1 MKPYLVKMP
10 KFVHRLFPKRV
21 WAFPNSKNS
30 VYLTFD
36 DGPIPEVTPWVIE
49 VLKQYKAKATFFCI
63 GDNVNKHTNVFQQII
78 EEGHS
83 IGNHTYHHLN
93 GWNTKT
99 EDYINNF
106 EKCEDSLNRV
116 QDNKSKIKKQESE
129 VNNLFRPPFG
139 KLTLKQSKNLQKK
152 GFHIIMWDVLSA
164 DFDTK
169 ISNEKCLEN
178 VLKNIQPGS
187 IVVFH
192 DSLKS
197 NEKLRYVL
205 PKVLDYLKINNI
217 NCESIKL

>member
-1 MKPYLVKMP
+1 MKPYLVKTP

-36 DGPIPEVTPWVIE
+36 DGPIPEVTPWVIK

-63 GDNVNKHTNVFQQII
+63 GDNVTKHANVFQQII

-93 GWNTKT
+93 GWSTKT
-99 EDYINNF
+99 KDYINNC
-106 EKCEDSLNRV
+106 EKCENRLNRF
-116 QDNKSKIKKQESE
+116 QDCKSTS
-129 VNNLFRPPFG
+129 NPLFRPPFG
-139 KLTLKQSKNLQKK
+139 KLTLKQSKTLQEK

-164 DFDTK
+164 DFDAK
-169 ISNEKCLEN
+169 ISNKKCLEN

-197 NEKLRYVL
+197 YDKLRYVL
-205 PKVLDYLKINNI
+205 PKVLDFLKINNI
-217 NCESIKL
+217 NCESIIL

>member
-1 MKPYLVKMP
+1 MKTYLVKTP

-36 DGPIPEVTPWVIE
+36 DGPIPIVTPWVIK
-49 VLKQYKAKATFFCI
+49 VLKQYKSKATFFCI
-63 GDNVNKHTNVFQQII
+63 GDNVTKHENIFQQII

-83 IGNHTYHHLN
+83 IGNHTYNHLN
-93 GWNTKT
+93 GWSTKT
-99 EDYINNF
+99 KDYINNC
-106 EKCEDSLNRV
+106 EKCEDNLNRV
-116 QDNKSKIKKQESE
+116 KDYKSKS
-129 VNNLFRPPFG
+129 NPLFRPPFG
-139 KLTLKQSKNLQKK
+139 KLTLKQSKTLQER

-164 DFDTK
+164 DFDAK
-169 ISNEKCLEN
+169 ISNKKCLEN

-197 NEKLRYVL
+197 YDKLRYVL
-205 PKVLDYLKINNI
+205 PKVLDFLKINNI

>member
-1 MKPYLVKMP
+1 MKTYLVKTP

-21 WAFPNSKNS
+21 WAFPSSKNS

-36 DGPIPEVTPWVIE
+36 DGPIPEVTPWVLE
-49 VLKQYKAKATFFCI
+49 VLKKYKAKATFFCI
-63 GDNVNKHTNVFQQII
+63 GDNVNKHANVFQQII

-93 GWNTKT
+93 GWKTKT
-99 EDYINNF
+99 GDYIHNC

-116 QDNKSKIKKQESE
+116 QDDKVKI
-129 VNNLFRPPFG
+129 NNLFRPPFG
-139 KLTLKQSKNLQKK
+139 KLTLKQSKTLQKK

-169 ISNEKCLEN
+169 ISNKKCLEN
-178 VLKNIQPGS
+178 VIKNIQPGS

-197 NEKLRYVL
+197 YEKLRYVL
-205 PKVLDYLKINNI
+205 PKVLDFIKINNI
-217 NCESIKL
+217 NCESINL

>member
-1 MKPYLVKMP
+1 MKPYLVKTP
-10 KFVHRLFPKRV
+10 KFVRRLFPKRV

-36 DGPIPEVTPWVIE
+36 DGPIPLVTPWVIE
-49 VLKQYKAKATFFCI
+49 VLKQYKAKATFFCV
-63 GDNVNKHTNVFQQII
+63 GDNVIKHANVFQQII

-93 GWNTKT
+93 GWSTKT
-99 EDYINNF
+99 KDYINNCK
-106 EKCEDSLNRV
+106 KCEDSLNRV
-116 QDNKSKIKKQESE
+116 QDYKSSS
-129 VNNLFRPPFG
+129 NPLFRPPFG
-139 KLTLKQSKNLQKK
+139 KLTLKQSKTLQEK

-169 ISNEKCLEN
+169 ISNKKCLEN
-178 VLKNIQPGS
+178 VLKNIKPGS

-197 NEKLRYVL
+197 YDKLRYVL
-205 PKVLDYLKINNI
+205 PKVLDFLKINNI
-217 NCESIKL
+217 NCESITL

>member
-1 MKPYLVKMP
+1 MKPYLVKTP

-21 WAFPNSKNS
+21 WSFPNSKNS

-36 DGPIPEVTPWVIE
+36 DGPIPEVTPWVIK

-63 GDNVNKHTNVFQQII
+63 GDNVTKHANVFQQVI

-83 IGNHTYHHLN
+83 IGNHTYYHLN
-93 GWNTKT
+93 GWSTKT
-99 EDYINNF
+99 KDYINNC
-106 EKCEDSLNRV
+106 EKCENRLNRF
-116 QDNKSKIKKQESE
+116 QDCKSTS
-129 VNNLFRPPFG
+129 NPLFRPPFG
-139 KLTLKQSKNLQKK
+139 KLTLKQSKTLQEK

-164 DFDTK
+164 DFDPK
-169 ISNEKCLEN
+169 ISNKKCLEN

-197 NEKLRYVL
+197 YDKLRYVL
-205 PKVLDYLKINNI
+205 PKVLDFLKINNI

>member
-1 MKPYLVKMP
+1 MKPYLVKTP
-10 KFVHRLFPKRV
+10 KFVRRLFPKRV

-36 DGPIPEVTPWVIE
+36 DGPIPLVTPWVIE
-49 VLKQYKAKATFFCI
+49 VLKQYKAKATFFCV
-63 GDNVNKHTNVFQQII
+63 GDNVIKHANVFQQII

-93 GWNTKT
+93 GWSTKT
-99 EDYINNF
+99 KDYINNCK
-106 EKCEDSLNRV
+106 KCEDSLNRV
-116 QDNKSKIKKQESE
+116 QDYKSSS
-129 VNNLFRPPFG
+129 NPLFRPPFG
-139 KLTLKQSKNLQKK
+139 KLTLKQSKTLQEK

-169 ISNEKCLEN
+169 ISNKKCLEN
-178 VLKNIQPGS
+178 VLKNIKPGS

-197 NEKLRYVL
+197 YDKLRYVL
-205 PKVLDYLKINNI
+205 PKVLDFLKINNI
-217 NCESIKL
+217 NCKSITL

>member
-1 MKPYLVKMP
+1 MKTYLVKTP

-36 DGPIPEVTPWVIE
+36 DGPIPIVTPWVIK
-49 VLKQYKAKATFFCI
+49 VLKQYKSKATFFCI
-63 GDNVNKHTNVFQQII
+63 GDNVTKHENIFQQII

-93 GWNTKT
+93 GWSTKT
-99 EDYINNF
+99 KDYINNC
-106 EKCEDSLNRV
+106 EKCEDYLNRV
-116 QDNKSKIKKQESE
+116 KDNKSKS
-129 VNNLFRPPFG
+129 NSLFRPPFG
-139 KLTLKQSKNLQKK
+139 KLSLKQSKTLQER

-164 DFDTK
+164 DFDAK
-169 ISNEKCLEN
+169 ISNKKCLEN

-197 NEKLRYVL
+197 YDKLRYVL
-205 PKVLDYLKINNI
+205 PKVLDFLKINNI

>member
-1 MKPYLVKMP
+1 MKPYLVKTP
-10 KFVHRLFPKRV
+10 KFVRRLFPKRV

-36 DGPIPEVTPWVIE
+36 DGPIPLVTPWVIE
-49 VLKQYKAKATFFCI
+49 VLKQYKAKATFFCV
-63 GDNVNKHTNVFQQII
+63 GDNVIKHANVFQQII

-93 GWNTKT
+93 GWSTKT
-99 EDYINNF
+99 KDYINNCK
-106 EKCEDSLNRV
+106 KCEDSLNRV
-116 QDNKSKIKKQESE
+116 QDYKSSS
-129 VNNLFRPPFG
+129 NPLFRPPFG
-139 KLTLKQSKNLQKK
+139 KLTLKQSKTLQEK

-164 DFDTK
+164 DFDAK
-169 ISNEKCLEN
+169 ISNKKCLEN

-197 NEKLRYVL
+197 YDKLRYVL
-205 PKVLDYLKINNI
+205 PKVLDFLKINNI
-217 NCESIKL
+217 NCESITL

>member
-1 MKPYLVKMP
+1 MKNYLVKTP

-36 DGPIPEVTPWVIE
+36 DGPIPIVTPWVIK
-49 VLKQYKAKATFFCI
+49 VLKQYKSKATFFCI
-63 GDNVNKHTNVFQQII
+63 GDNVTKHENIFQQII

-83 IGNHTYHHLN
+83 IGNHTYNHLN
-93 GWNTKT
+93 GWSTKT
-99 EDYINNF
+99 KDYINNC
-106 EKCEDSLNRV
+106 EKCEDYLNRV
-116 QDNKSKIKKQESE
+116 KDYKPKSNS
-129 VNNLFRPPFG
+129 LFRPPFG
-139 KLTLKQSKNLQKK
+139 KLSLKQSKTLQER

-164 DFDTK
+164 DFDAK
-169 ISNEKCLEN
+169 ISNKKCLEN

-197 NEKLRYVL
+197 YNKLKYVL
-205 PKVLDYLKINNI
+205 PKVLDFLKINNI

>member
-1 MKPYLVKMP
+1 MKTYLVKTP

-36 DGPIPEVTPWVIE
+36 DGPIPIVTPWVIK
-49 VLKQYKAKATFFCI
+49 VLKQYKSKATFFCI
-63 GDNVNKHTNVFQQII
+63 GDNVTKHENIFQQII

-93 GWNTKT
+93 GWSTKT
-99 EDYINNF
+99 KDYINNC
-106 EKCEDSLNRV
+106 EKCEDNLNRV
-116 QDNKSKIKKQESE
+116 KDYKSKS
-129 VNNLFRPPFG
+129 NSLFRPPFG
-139 KLTLKQSKNLQKK
+139 KLSLKQSKTLQER

-164 DFDTK
+164 DFDAK
-169 ISNEKCLEN
+169 ISNKKCLEN

-197 NEKLRYVL
+197 YNKLKYVL
-205 PKVLDYLKINNI
+205 PKVLDFLKINNI

>member
-1 MKPYLVKMP
+1 MKPYLVKTP

-49 VLKQYKAKATFFCI
+49 ILKQHKAKATFFCI
-63 GDNVNKHTNVFQQII
+63 GDNVNKHPNVFQQLI

-83 IGNHTYHHLN
+83 IGNHTFHHLN
-93 GWNTKT
+93 GWKTKT
-99 EDYINNF
+99 EDYINNC
-106 EKCEDSLNRV
+106 EKYEDSLNLI
-116 QDNKSKIKKQESE
+116 QNDKSSITSHHSPIT
-129 VNNLFRPPFG
+129 NLFRPPFG
-139 KLTLKQSKNLQKK
+139 KLTSKQSKLLQKK
-152 GFHIIMWDVLSA
+152 GYQIIMWDVLSA

-169 ISNEKCLEN
+169 ISKEKCLEN
-178 VLKNIQPGS
+178 VLKNIQVGS

-205 PKVLDYLKINNI
+205 PKVLDYLKSNTL

>member
-1 MKPYLVKMP
+1 MKTYLVKTP

-36 DGPIPEVTPWVIE
+36 DGPIPIVTPWVIK
-49 VLKQYKAKATFFCI
+49 VLKQYKSKATFFCI
-63 GDNVNKHTNVFQQII
+63 GDNVTKHENIFQQII

-93 GWNTKT
+93 GWSTKT
-99 EDYINNF
+99 KDYINNC
-106 EKCEDSLNRV
+106 EKCEDTLNRV
-116 QDNKSKIKKQESE
+116 KDYKSKS
-129 VNNLFRPPFG
+129 NPLFRPPFG
-139 KLTLKQSKNLQKK
+139 KLTLKQSKTLQER

-164 DFDTK
+164 DFDAK
-169 ISNEKCLEN
+169 ISNKKCLEN

-197 NEKLRYVL
+197 YNKLKYVL
-205 PKVLDYLKINNI
+205 PKVLDFLKINNI
-217 NCESIKL
+217 DCESIKL

>member
-1 MKPYLVKMP
+1 MKPYLVKTP

-21 WAFPNSKNS
+21 WSFPNSKNS

-36 DGPIPEVTPWVIE
+36 DGPIPEVTPWVIK

-63 GDNVNKHTNVFQQII
+63 GDNVTKHANVFQQVI

-83 IGNHTYHHLN
+83 IGNHTYYHLN
-93 GWNTKT
+93 GWSTKT
-99 EDYINNF
+99 KDYINNC
-106 EKCEDSLNRV
+106 EKCENRLNRF
-116 QDNKSKIKKQESE
+116 QDCKSTS
-129 VNNLFRPPFG
+129 NPLFRPPFG
-139 KLTLKQSKNLQKK
+139 KLTLKQSKTLQEK

-164 DFDTK
+164 DFDPK
-169 ISNEKCLEN
+169 ISNKKCLEN

-197 NEKLRYVL
+197 YDKLRYVL
-205 PKVLDYLKINNI
+205 PKVLDFLKINNI
-217 NCESIKL
+217 NCESITL

>member
-1 MKPYLVKMP
+1 MKNYLVKTP

-36 DGPIPEVTPWVIE
+36 DGPIPIVTPWVIK
-49 VLKQYKAKATFFCI
+49 VLKQYKSKATFFCI
-63 GDNVNKHTNVFQQII
+63 GDNVTKHENIFQQII

-83 IGNHTYHHLN
+83 IGNHTYNHLN
-93 GWNTKT
+93 GWSTKT
-99 EDYINNF
+99 KDYINNC
-106 EKCEDSLNRV
+106 EKCEDYLNRV
-116 QDNKSKIKKQESE
+116 KDNKSKS
-129 VNNLFRPPFG
+129 NSLFRPPFG
-139 KLTLKQSKNLQKK
+139 KLSLKQSKTLQER

-164 DFDTK
+164 DFDAK
-169 ISNEKCLEN
+169 ISNKKCLEN

-197 NEKLRYVL
+197 YNKLKYVL
-205 PKVLDYLKINNI
+205 PKVLDFLKINNI